1 MKAQLPHPEHYS
13 YQLHRKQR
21 ATQIILPIVL
31 SAVVFIGITILVCVA
46 ALNANGNIAVWAEI
60 STIWLTIPMIITE
73 LIVLA
78 ILIGL
83 IYLMVKVLV
92 NLPYYTRLAQDYI
105 YIARGY
111 IIRGADM
118 VVKPVIDLEGFIEK
132 IKAFFGR
139 IGDL

>member
-1 MKAQLPHPEHYS
+1 MKAQLPRPEHYS

-21 ATQIILPIVL
+21 MTQIILPVVL
-31 SAVVFIGITILVCVA
+31 SAVLFIGMIVLVFFATFKLNGDVA
-46 ALNANGNIAVWAEI
+46 RWAEI
-60 STIWLTIPMIITE
+60 STIWLTIPVLVTG
-73 LIVLA
+73 LIFLA
-78 ILIGL
+78 ILIAL
-83 IYLMVKVLV
+83 IYLLVRVLV
-92 NLPYYTRLAQDYI
+92 ILPHYTGLAQDYI

-118 VVKPVIDLEGFIEK
+118 VVKPVINLEGFIEK

>member
-21 ATQIILPIVL
+21 FTQIILPVVL
-31 SAVVFIGITILVCVA
+31 SAVLFIGMIILVCLATFKLNGDVA
-46 ALNANGNIAVWAEI
+46 RWAEI
-60 STIWLTIPMIITE
+60 STIWISIPIIVTG
-73 LIVLA
+73 LIFLA

-83 IYLMVKVLV
+83 IYLLVRVLV
-92 NLPYYTRLAQDYI
+92 VLPYYTSMAQDYI

>member
-1 MKAQLPHPEHYS
+1 M
-13 YQLHRKQR
+13 
-21 ATQIILPIVL
+21 L
-31 SAVVFIGITILVCVA
+31 SAVVFLGITILVCVA
-46 ALNANGNIAVWAEI
+46 ALNSNGDIARWAEI
-60 STIWLTIPMIITE
+60 STIWLTIPMIITG

-83 IYLMVKVLV
+83 IYLMVQALA
-92 NLPYYTRLAQDYI
+92 NLPYYTSLAQDYI

>member
-1 MKAQLPHPEHYS
+1 MKAQLPRPEHYS

-21 ATQIILPIVL
+21 TTQIILPIVL
-31 SAVVFIGITILVCVA
+31 SAVVFLGITILVCVA
-46 ALNANGNIAVWAEI
+46 ALNSTGDVARWAEI
-60 STIWLTIPMIITE
+60 STIWITLPMIITG

-78 ILIGL
+78 ILSGL
-83 IYLMVKVLV
+83 IYLMVQALT
-92 NLPYYTRLAQDYI
+92 NLPHYTSLAQDYI
-105 YIARGY
+105 HIARSY

-118 VVKPVIDLEGFIEK
+118 VVKPVIDLEGLIEN

>member
-1 MKAQLPHPEHYS
+1 MKAQLPRPDHYS

-21 ATQIILPIVL
+21 MTQIFLPVAL
-31 SAVVFIGITILVCVA
+31 SAVLFIGMIVLVCFA
-46 ALNANGNIAVWAEI
+46 TFKLNGDVGRWAEI
-60 STIWLTIPMIITE
+60 STIWISIPIIVTG
-73 LIVLA
+73 LIFLA

-83 IYLMVKVLV
+83 IYTLVRVLV
-92 NLPYYTRLAQDYI
+92 ILPHYTSLAQDYI
-105 YIARGY
+105 YITRSY

-132 IKAFFGR
+132 IKAFFAK